1 MKSIIFYSLLLASAT
16 ATLAG
21 CSDDK
26 PVLTDRNLEN
36 STEFLK
42 SNDAAKQDIYYKPA
56 VGFVGDPMPFYD
68 PVAGD
73 FKILYLQDYRP
84 NQAVTYHPIWGCLLY
99 TSPSPRD

>member
-1 MKSIIFYSLLLASAT
+1 MKSIIFYSMLIASAT

-42 SNDAAKQDIYYKPA
+42 SNDAAKQDIYYLSL
-56 VGFVGDPMPFYD
+56 
-68 PVAGD
+68 
-73 FKILYLQDYRP
+73 I
-84 NQAVTYHPIWGCLLY
+84 HI
-99 TSPSPRD
+99 